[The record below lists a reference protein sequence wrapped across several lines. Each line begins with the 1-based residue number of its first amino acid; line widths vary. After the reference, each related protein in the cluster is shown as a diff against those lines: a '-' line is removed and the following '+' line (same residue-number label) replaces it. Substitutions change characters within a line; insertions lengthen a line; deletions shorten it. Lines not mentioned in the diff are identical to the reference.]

1 VTESPQQD
9 GFGLDLILGALR
21 RRLPIIVL
29 AVVLAAAAAGAVGLR
44 EQPRYTSTAALLF
57 RTSPVGAQAA
67 AASGSADPARA
78 TKTNLDLASLGV
90 IAQQASSRLHGRLTP
105 AQVQAQISLGSDA
118 ESDVLKVTA
127 TDTTPSGAVGLAN
140 AYAAAAVDY
149 RKQAAREQIR
159 AAEQDIRAKLARLR
173 SGRGGGLDTA
183 QRAQGLQSSLSDL
196 MKLEDVQTGDV
207 QVAER
212 AGSAAPAGP
221 HLKLKL
227 IAGGFAG
234 LLLGIVVALL
244 LEQLDRRV
252 KRSDEVEDA
261 LQLPVLGSVPH
272 SRALATRLTP
282 TLPPYETEAFRLLDV
297 NLRYLDS
304 GRPVRSILLTSVA
317 PREGKTT
324 VALHLA
330 RSWVAVGYTVLLVDA
345 DLRKA
350 SLSRVFG
357 LEGTRGLSD
366 VLRDGGQDPSEA
378 LVDVTRAAQTNG
390 SRPSGSLLCLPA
402 GTPSSEPLELLGSSG
417 LAAILRGAEE
427 RFDIVIVD
435 ASPVGTVADAIPVTR
450 MVSGVIVVTRLGTVT
465 RERLQEVTRQ
475 LESASASVLGVVV
488 NSVDR
493 TTARYFAAYATAQ
506 PDRSR

>member
-1 VTESPQQD
+1 MTESPQQE

-21 RRLPIIVL
+21 RRLAIIVL
-29 AVVLAAAAAGAVGLR
+29 AVVVAAAAAGAVALR
-44 EQPRYTSTAALLF
+44 EQPRYASTAAMLF
-57 RTSPVGAQAA
+57 RTSPLDAQAGA
-67 AASGSADPARA
+67 PSASSDPARA
-78 TKTNLDLASLGV
+78 TKTNLDLVSLGV

-105 AQVQAQISLGSDA
+105 DQVRAQVGFSSDA

-127 TDTTPSGAVGLAN
+127 TDTAPAGAVGLAN
-140 AYAAAAVDY
+140 AYVAAAVDY

-159 AAEQDIRAKLARLR
+159 AAEGEIRAKLARLR
-173 SGRGGGLDTA
+173 AGGGGGLDSA
-183 QRAQGLQSSLSDL
+183 RRAKGLRSSLSDL
-196 MKLEDVQTGDV
+196 IKLDDVQTGDV
-207 QVAER
+207 QVAEWAR
-212 AGSAAPAGP
+212 SATPTGP
-221 HLKLKL
+221 HVKLKL

-244 LEQLDRRV
+244 LDQLDRRV
-252 KRSDEVEDA
+252 KRSQEVEDA
-261 LQLPVLGSVPH
+261 AQLPVLGSVPR
-272 SRALATRLTP
+272 SRALATRLMP

-330 RSWVAVGYTVLLVDA
+330 RSWAAVGYMVLLIDA

-350 SLSRVFG
+350 SLSRVLG

-366 VLRDGGQDPSEA
+366 VLRDGGEDLSEA
-378 LVDVTRAAQTNG
+378 VVEVTRAAQTNG
-390 SRPSGSLLCLPA
+390 SRPSGALLCLPA
-402 GTPSSEPLELLGSSG
+402 GTPSSDPLELLGSLG
-417 LAAILRGAEE
+417 LAAILREAEE
-427 RFDIVIVD
+427 RFDVVIVD

-450 MVSGVIVVTRLGTVT
+450 MVGGVIVVTRLGTVT

-475 LESASASVLGVVV
+475 LESAHAAVLGVVV

-493 TTARYFAAYATAQ
+493 STARYFAAYATAQ
-506 PDRSR
+506 PDRSG